1 MKQFFILI
9 FYFLRSLA
17 ILVNPGGKKALAI
30 ENIMLRK
37 QLIILNR
44 CRKRAPNLNQWEKLS
59 FAFFACIMNPK
70 RLLKTAILIK
80 PSTLM
85 KFHKALIERKYS
97 RLFSNKSKRKPG
109 PRGPSQELIQAVI
122 AMKHRNPRFGCRRI
136 AMQINNIFG
145 LNTNKDIVWRILAK
159 HYKPV
164 SNDDGPSWLSFI
176 GNIKDSLWSVDFFR
190 CESIL
195 LKSHWVMVVMDQ
207 YTCRI
212 IDFAVRTDNLNGL
225 SACIMFN
232 KIIAGKNLPQRLSSD
247 NDPIF
252 QFHRWKANLRILEI
266 EEIKSLPYLPMSHP
280 FVERLIRICRNE
292 ILDHSFFWNQNDL
305 QRKLDR
311 FKTYFNEHRTHMGL
325 NGKTP
330 TQMAGN
336 KNTTIIQM
344 NNYCW
349 KSHCNGFFHLPSAV

>member
-1 MKQFFILI
+1 MKQIFILI
-9 FYFLRSLA
+9 FYLLRSLTM
-17 ILVNPGGKKALAI
+17 LVHPGGRKSLAI

-44 CRKRAPNLNQWEKLS
+44 RQKRTPVLNQWEKLS
-59 FAFFACIMNPK
+59 LAFLTSIMNPK
-70 RLLKTAILIK
+70 RLLKAAILIK
-80 PSTLM
+80 PSTLI

-97 RLFSNKSKRKPG
+97 RLFSNKSKCKSG

-145 LNTNKDIVWRILAK
+145 LNINKDIIWRILAK

-176 GNIKDSLWSVDFFR
+176 GNMKDSLWSVDFFR

-207 YTCRI
+207 YTRRI
-212 IDFAVRTDNLNGL
+212 IDFAVHTDNLNGL

-232 KIIAGKNLPQRLSSD
+232 KIIYPLHPKMRFLTSQLTSNFKCSS
-247 NDPIF
+247 IE
-252 QFHRWKANLRILEI
+252 KARNSTLFLRFFSIRTFKLLVIWALKSRIL
-266 EEIKSLPYLPMSHP
+266 
-280 FVERLIRICRNE
+280 R
-292 ILDHSFFWNQNDL
+292 
-305 QRKLDR
+305 
-311 FKTYFNEHRTHMGL
+311 
-325 NGKTP
+325 
-330 TQMAGN
+330 
-336 KNTTIIQM
+336 
-344 NNYCW
+344 
-349 KSHCNGFFHLPSAV
+349 CNGYICS